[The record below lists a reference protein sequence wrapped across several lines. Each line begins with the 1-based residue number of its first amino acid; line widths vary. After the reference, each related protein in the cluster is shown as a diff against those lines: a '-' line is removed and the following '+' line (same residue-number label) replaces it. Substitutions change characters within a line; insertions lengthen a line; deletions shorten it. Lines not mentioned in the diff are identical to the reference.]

1 MTTNYTVKNRKQL
14 NQLTKELRAKGY
26 NIITFCT
33 DFRELEKDDHII
45 VIEVK

>member
-1 MTTNYTVKNRKQL
+1 MTTHYTVKNKKEL
-14 NQLTKELRAKGY
+14 NLLTRDLRAKGY

>member
-1 MTTNYTVKNRKQL
+1 MTTYYTAKNKKVL
-14 NQLTKELRAKGY
+14 NALTKEFRAKGY

>member
-1 MTTNYTVKNRKQL
+1 MTTYYTAKNKKVL
-14 NQLTKELRAKGY
+14 NELTKEFRTKGY

>member
-1 MTTNYTVKNRKQL
+1 MTQHYTVKNKKAL

-33 DFRELEKDDHII
+33 DFRELEKDEHII

>member
-1 MTTNYTVKNRKQL
+1 MTQHFTVKNKKAL
-14 NQLTKELRAKGY
+14 NQLTKDFREKGY

-33 DFRELEKDDHII
+33 DFRELEKDNEII